1 MHPPIKNLTEIFKK
15 FPFIKAVYLF
25 GSVAAGKERE
35 NSDLDLG
42 IIPGSPDIHK
52 QRLDILYELAK
63 AGFSEVDLVFL
74 DTDDIVLKYEVIRQN
89 QLIYQT
95 DDFDRGSTYSLII
108 RQYLDF
114 LPYLETQ
121 RQAYK
126 KRILKD
132 ISPGKWKKNGYA

>member
-15 FPFIKAVYLF
+15 FPLIKAVYLF

-74 DTDDIVLKYEVIRQN
+74 DMDDIVLKYEVIRQN

-126 KRILKD
+126 KRIL
-132 ISPGKWKKNGYA
+132 NGAP